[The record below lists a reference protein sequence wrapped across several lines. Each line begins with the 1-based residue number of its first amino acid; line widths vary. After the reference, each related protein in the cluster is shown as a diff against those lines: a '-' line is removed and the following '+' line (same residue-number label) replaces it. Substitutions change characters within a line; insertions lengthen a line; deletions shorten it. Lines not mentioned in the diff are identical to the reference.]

1 MRYILIIFVLIILAD
16 RTVHPTSI
24 SSEYTSAEYPTI
36 GVNAEFTMQTEL
48 LTTYIDGVLVTE
60 KFVPIKGYEG
70 LYEISNFGRVKSLP
84 KRCITNTGGV
94 YNTPERILKPFTA
107 EGYHRVCLLKSG
119 IRKTHTIHRL
129 VWEHFGQGERDG
141 HKLEVDHIDNNKSN
155 NRIDNLQLLTAR
167 KNSNKYRMT
176 MENKKS
182 KYIGVGWHKHTKKW
196 MARLVLNG
204 KRLSLGCYVNE
215 IDAANAYQNKLA
227 EINELQNV

>member
-48 LTTYIDGVLVTE
+48 LTCYIDGVLVTE
-60 KFVPIKGYEG
+60 KFVSIRGYEG
-70 LYEISNFGRVKSLP
+70 LYEISNFGRVKSFQ
-84 KRCITNTGGV
+84 RGGGKFLSAPV
-94 YNTPERILKPFTA
+94 SNNGYMAFILCKD
-107 EGYHRVCLLKSG
+107 GVHKGG
-119 IRKTHTIHRL
+119 IVHTL

-196 MARLVLNG
+196 IARLVLNG
-204 KRLSLGCYVNE
+204 KRLSLGYFVNE

-227 EINELQNV
+227 EINNYSHTCIEHV